1 MSLQRSSFCNRILS
15 QNALRRSSIKIKKL
29 KSKTT
34 MNFRRYQLHFILA
47 FIVIAAFACIFIS
60 LYYLPARASL
70 LYGPP
75 ASQLSISDR
84 IEYSTRLLSYGNEL
98 KSPFNTSGME
108 QQFRIEQGE
117 SVNSIANR
125 LEVSGF
131 ISNAQAFYDY
141 AVYTGIDTTIQSGE
155 FTISPSQSIIDIAQA
170 LQKFSP
176 ADATLVI
183 LPGWRMEEIAASLS
197 TSGLEITPEAFLS
210 AAATPPQ
217 VLALESPSTMEGFFY
232 PDTYVLPRET
242 TVDQALDVI
251 ARNFSAH
258 ITTDMQNAFANQGL
272 SIFQAVTLA
281 SVVERE
287 AIHIEEAPQIAS
299 VYLNRLAIGMKLD
312 ADPTIQYALGYQAD
326 TGTWWKN
333 PLSLDDL
340 IVPSPFNTYQ
350 TVGLPPAPIS
360 NPSIEALNS
369 VAFPALSPFYYF
381 RAACDGSGYHVYSV
395 TLEEQIANA
404 CP

>member
-1 MSLQRSSFCNRILS
+1 M
-15 QNALRRSSIKIKKL
+15 
-29 KSKTT
+29 
-34 MNFRRYQLHFILA
+34 RRYQLYFFLA
-47 FIVIAAFACIFIS
+47 FSVIAVFVCVFVF

-75 ASQLSISDR
+75 ARQLSISNR
-84 IEYSTRLLSYGNEL
+84 IEYSMRLLSYGDEL
-98 KSPFNTSGME
+98 TTPLNTSGTE
-108 QQFRIEQGE
+108 QKFQVEQGE

-125 LEVSGF
+125 LELSGF

-141 AVYTGIDTTIQSGE
+141 AVYTGIDTTIQSGD
-155 FTISPSQSIIDIAQA
+155 FSISPAQSIIDIAQA

-197 TSGLEITPEAFLS
+197 TSGLEFTSEAFFS
-210 AAATPPQ
+210 AANNPPQ
-217 VLALESPSTMEGFFY
+217 VLAFASPSTMEGFFY
-232 PDTYVLPRET
+232 PDTYVIPREA
-242 TVDQALDVI
+242 TVDRALDII
-251 ARNFSAH
+251 ARNFTVH
-258 ITTDMQNAFANQGL
+258 LTTDMQNAFTNQGL
-272 SIFQAVTLA
+272 SVLQAVTLA
-281 SVVERE
+281 SIVERE

-312 ADPTIQYALGYQAD
+312 ADPTVQYALGYQAD

-340 IVPSPFNTYQ
+340 AVPSPFNTYQ
-350 TVGLPPAPIS
+350 TVGLPPTPIS
-360 NPSIEALNS
+360 NPSIEALNA
-369 VAFPALSPFYYF
+369 VAFPTPSSYYYF